1 MTLTLYFELK
11 FVSFVVDEKFCLTT
25 KDTKFSL
32 RARRILVGREKL
44 MH

>member
-25 KDTKFSL
+25 KSTKEISKSTK
-32 RARRILVGREKL
+32 AND
-44 MH
+44 